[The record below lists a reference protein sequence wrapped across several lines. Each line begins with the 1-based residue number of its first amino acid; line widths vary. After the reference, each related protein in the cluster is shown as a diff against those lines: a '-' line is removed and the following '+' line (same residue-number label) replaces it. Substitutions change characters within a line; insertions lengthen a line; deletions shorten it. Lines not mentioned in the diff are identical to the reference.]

1 MKLKKLRLQN
11 IRSYDEEEIVFPEGS
26 TLLSGDIGSG
36 KTSILLAIEYALF
49 GLQPGQKGSALLAN
63 GKSFGGVILEFEVDG
78 KNIILERKLKRTS
91 KSISQDSA
99 AITIDGER
107 TEASVTEIKTKV
119 LELLNYPSEFIKKTN
134 LLYRY
139 TVYTPQEEM
148 KQIILENPE
157 TRLNTLRNIFGID
170 KYKRIKENLSFL
182 TLKLREKSRILQVEI
197 KDLDERKNKLD
208 SSNKF
213 IEIVREKIIS
223 KNKDLIKFLEER
235 KKIEEEI
242 KGIEDKVKEKENFEK
257 EIEKSQILLSSKT
270 TYLSSEEENLQKL
283 IFKVSETKELFDENK
298 FNKIVSEIE
307 LKKIGIEE
315 LNKNYIQLSGLM
327 SSLNLKK
334 QEDLEKKNRIFKI
347 DICPT
352 CLQDVSENHKHN
364 ILNDTGT
371 QIKKSETEIEKLK
384 SQLSKIGSSL
394 ETEKKTLL
402 EFQEI
407 KTQLQILR
415 IKTAEIQEAKLKINE
430 LTNSINS
437 SKKDEEILKKHMDN
451 LKNSILEFS
460 KFSNFY
466 EIKQVELKQAFQKE
480 KQIEIELAEFR
491 KEEELTK
498 KEIGELKTKIEEIE
512 KVKSNLIKTIELEQ
526 WLSGEFLN
534 LINFTERNIMLTL
547 RNEFSKLFNKWFGML
562 TTDSFYVNL
571 DETFSPIISQ
581 GDFELDYAFL
591 SGGERTAVALAY
603 RLALNQILNS
613 LLSKIKTQNLVILD
627 EPTDG
632 FSEQQLDKVRDI
644 LQELN
649 VEQLILV
656 SHEQKIEG
664 FVDNVIKLKKEIGL
678 SKLEDRNL

>member
-283 IFKVSETKELFDENK
+283 IFKVSEAKELFDENK

-603 RLALNQILNS
+603 RLSLNQILNS

>member
-107 TEASVTEIKTKV
+107 TEASVTEIKTKG

-139 TVYTPQEEM
+139 TVYTPQEGM

-603 RLALNQILNS
+603 RLSLNQILNS

>member
-11 IRSYDEEEIVFPEGS
+11 IRSFEEEEIVFPEGS
-26 TLLSGDIGSG
+26 ILLSGDIGSG

-49 GLQPGQKGSALLAN
+49 GLQPGQKGSALLSN
-63 GKSFGGVILEFEVDG
+63 GKNFGGVILELEVDG
-78 KNIILERKLKRTS
+78 KNIILERKLKRSS
-91 KSISQDSA
+91 KSISQDNA
-99 AITIDGER
+99 AITIDGKRMES
-107 TEASVTEIKTKV
+107 SVTEIKTKV
-119 LELLNYPSEFIKKTN
+119 LEILNYPSEFIKKN
-134 LLYRY
+134 NILYRY

-157 TRLNTLRNIFGID
+157 TRLNTLRNVFGID
-170 KYKRIKENLSFL
+170 KYKRIKENLSLL
-182 TLKLREKSRILQVEI
+182 TLKLREKSRIFQVEI
-197 KDLDERKNKLD
+197 RDLDEKKNKLD
-208 SSNKF
+208 SSKKF
-213 IEIVREKIIS
+213 VEIVGIKIGS
-223 KNKDLIKFLEER
+223 KEKDLIKELEARRKLEE
-235 KKIEEEI
+235 EL
-242 KGIEDKVKEKENFEK
+242 KGIEGKVKEKENFEK
-257 EIEKSQILLSSKT
+257 EIEKSKILLSSKINQ
-270 TYLSSEEENLQKL
+270 LSLEEKNLQNL
-283 IFKVSETKELFDENK
+283 LLKVSESKELFDEEK
-298 FNKIVSEIE
+298 FNKVLTEIE
-307 LKKIGIEE
+307 SKKTGIEE
-315 LNKNYIQLSGLM
+315 LNKNHIELSGKM
-327 SSLNLKK
+327 NSLELKK

-347 DICPT
+347 DMCPI
-352 CLQDVSENHKHN
+352 CLQDVSEIHKHN

-371 QIKKSETEIEKLK
+371 QIKKSEEEINSLNFQIKKVISFLEKEKFNLTEI
-384 SQLSKIGSSL
+384 Q
-394 ETEKKTLL
+394 EKKS
-402 EFQEI
+402 
-407 KTQLQILR
+407 QLQILR
-415 IKTAEIQEAKLKINE
+415 IKTEEIQEAKKKIKE
-430 LTNSINS
+430 LENSKEFL
-437 SKKDEEILKKHMDN
+437 KKDSDFLKKHMEN
-451 LKNSILEFS
+451 LKESVLEFS

-466 EIKQVELKQAFQKE
+466 ELKQTELKQAFQKE

-498 KEIGELKTKIEEIE
+498 KEMAELANKIKETEKTKE
-512 KVKSNLIKTIELEQ
+512 KLIKIIELEQ
-526 WLSGEFLN
+526 WMSGEFLN
-534 LINFTERNIMLTL
+534 LINFTEKNIMLTL

-571 DETFSPIISQ
+571 DETFSPVINQ

-613 LLSKIKTQNLVILD
+613 LLSQIKTKNLVILD

>member
-11 IRSYDEEEIVFPEGS
+11 IRSYQEEEIVFPEGS
-26 TLLSGDIGSG
+26 ILLSGDIGSG

-49 GLQPGQKGSALLAN
+49 GLQPGQKGSALLSN
-63 GKSFGGVILEFEVDG
+63 GKSFGGVILEFEVNG
-78 KNIILERKLKRTS
+78 KTVILERKLKRNS

-107 TEASVTEIKTKV
+107 MEASVTEIKTKV
-119 LELLNYPSEFIKKTN
+119 LELLNYPIEFIKKN
-134 LLYRY
+134 NILYRY

-197 KDLDERKNKLD
+197 RDLDERKNKLD
-208 SSNKF
+208 SSKKF
-213 IEIVREKIIS
+213 VEIVRKKIIT
-223 KNKDLIKFLEER
+223 KEEDLIKSLNER
-235 KKIEEEI
+235 KKIEGEI
-242 KGIEDKVKEKENFEK
+242 KEIEDKVREKENFEK
-257 EIEKSQILLSSKT
+257 EIEKSNILLSSKT
-270 TYLSSEEENLQKL
+270 NYLSSEEKNLQQL
-283 IFKVSETKELFDENK
+283 TLKVSGTKELFDEKK
-298 FNKIVSEIE
+298 FNKILSEID

-315 LNKNYIQLSGLM
+315 LNKNYIKCSGLRR
-327 SSLNLKK
+327 SLDLKK
-334 QEDLEKKNRIFKI
+334 NEDLEKKNRIFKI

-371 QIKKSETEIEKLK
+371 QIKKSEEEINSLEIQLGKL
-384 SQLSKIGSSL
+384 SSSL
-394 ETEKKTLL
+394 EKEKKELSDL
-402 EFQEI
+402 QES
-407 KTQLQILR
+407 KSQLQILKV
-415 IKTAEIQEAKLKINE
+415 KTLEIQEAKLKIEE
-430 LTNSINS
+430 LKKSIYS
-437 SKKDEEILKKHMDN
+437 SQKDAEILRNHIDS
-451 LKNSILEFS
+451 LKNSVLDFS
-460 KFSNFY
+460 KFSNFH
-466 EIKQVELKQAFQKE
+466 EIKQTELKQAFQKE
-480 KQIEIELAEFR
+480 KNIEIELAELR

-498 KEIGELKTKIEEIE
+498 RDISELENKIKETE

-526 WLSGEFLN
+526 WMSGEFLN
-534 LINFTERNIMLTL
+534 LINFTEKNIMLTL

-581 GDFELDYAFL
+581 GDFELDYSFL

-664 FVDNVIKLKKEIGL
+664 FVDNVIKLKKEVGL
-678 SKLEDRNL
+678 SKLHDRNL

>member
-283 IFKVSETKELFDENK
+283 IFKVSEAKELFDENK